1 MKKKFLLVS
10 LMSFTVLLANLV
22 GVFTYKTKN
31 VESTSAQEITYEKVT
46 SLSSIST
53 GDKVILASKSDS
65 FYHELMVYEDKSIGA
80 YRRMNT
86 SEFTGS
92 FLFTVSIKG
101 YTGFTF
107 TINDEALRPKNRA
120 DATSNELCI
129 FNSPN
134 SNEWVVSFDE
144 SGNVR
149 MYDGFSYLDY
159 NELRYIYFTESS
171 FVYSKTQLSSYLPIQ
186 IYKQVITYK
195 VSYNANGG
203 TGEMADSNGVVSA
216 NAFTCPIGKRF
227 VHWNTASDDSGT
239 TYSPGDT
246 ITSDLVLYAI
256 YEWNSY
262 SVSSSI
268 SNGRL
273 SSLENIT
280 DGVLSLTIIPANK
293 HAHLPESV
301 TVMMGERDISSDV
314 DYNPSTGEISYS
326 PVAGDIYISAVC
338 PFIYEH
344 EGTEEDPFDVI
355 EGLQKCVETGT
366 TQTQEEFVV
375 KGIIS
380 FVNNVNFGTM
390 FNNAT
395 YFISDDGSRND
406 ELEIYR
412 GYYIDHADFTEETAK
427 LMKPGM
433 LVAVKGYLVN
443 YKGNTKEMTTNNYIV
458 EIKNES
464 DFEFDVKLNYT
475 NSIFLLGSKGNITI
489 TLPDGFVY
497 KQTPDYKDDK
507 SFVSSNPDV
516 FVAGFNMRESTST
529 GLKFYDW
536 KAVGLGSTITV
547 LTVKGYLDVPP
558 GDPMYGKLAIGVKR
572 LSVSV
577 YENKNS
583 VEIRTLG
590 ASLEEGEYSTERV
603 LYRGQIW
610 GYDGYTLDVSDGV
623 YAKTMLIYFGS
634 SNVSV
639 LEEIYA
645 QGGRYKCGLTV
656 WLLCQYAKKNGE
668 VQLVNPSLFTNCS
681 LIPIT
686 IKDTARQFL
695 ADTGSTCSYILEGE
709 HYHPWET
716 NEEYYERSKEN
727 YESLFYRFFVMGPYW
742 EDISSADKESL
753 VNAVAD
759 KEGTHIQQ
767 MLARYDYIVAK
778 YGITNYIGREITPLQ
793 MSILL
798 KINSENSASTIL
810 IITIMFVATSSCL
823 VLIVIKK
830 RKQIH
835 K

>member
-1 MKKKFLLVS
+1 MKKKTLFVS
-10 LMSFTVLLANLV
+10 LMSFSVLLANLV
-22 GVFTYKTKN
+22 GIFSYRTKN

-53 GDKVILASKSDS
+53 GDKVIFTGKSDS
-65 FYHELMVYEDKSIGA
+65 FYYELMVYQDKSIGA
-80 YRRMNT
+80 YRRMYT

-92 FLFTVSIKG
+92 FLFTVSITG
-101 YTGFTF
+101 YTSFTF
-107 TINDEALRPKNRA
+107 TINDEALRPKNRE
-120 DATSNELCI
+120 DAASNELCI

-149 MYDGFSYLDY
+149 MYDSFSYLDY
-159 NELRYIYFTESS
+159 SEKRYIYCTDSS
-171 FVYSKTQLSSYLPIQ
+171 FVYSKTQQAGYFPIQ

-195 VSYNANGG
+195 VSYDANGG
-203 TGEMADSNGVVSA
+203 TGEMDDSNNYISE
-216 NAFTCPIGKRF
+216 NAFTCPTGKRF
-227 VHWNTASDDSGT
+227 IHWNTSSDDSGT
-239 TYSPGDT
+239 TYRPGDPVN
-246 ITSDLVLYAI
+246 SDLVLYAI
-256 YEWNSY
+256 YDWNTY
-262 SVSSSI
+262 FVDASVI
-268 SNGRL
+268 NGRV
-273 SSLENIT
+273 SSLEDIT
-280 DGVLSLTIIPANK
+280 VGVLNTKIIPANR
-293 HAHLPESV
+293 HCQLPDSV
-301 TVMMGERDISSDV
+301 SVMMGETDISNDV
-314 DYNPSTGEISYS
+314 EYDSSTGEISYS
-326 PVAGDIYISAVC
+326 PVAGDIHISAIC

-344 EGTEEDPFDVI
+344 AGTVEDPFDVI

-366 TQTQEEFVV
+366 TQTQEEYVV

-380 FVNNVNFGTM
+380 FVNNVNNGTM
-390 FNNAT
+390 YNNAT

-433 LVAVKGYLVN
+433 LVTVKGYLVN
-443 YKGNTKEMTTNNYIV
+443 YKGNTKEMTTDNYLV

-475 NSIFLLGSKGNITI
+475 SSIFLLGSKGNITI

-497 KQTPDYKDDK
+497 KQTSDYKDDK

-516 FVAGFNMRESTST
+516 FVAEFDMHEITST
-529 GLKFYDW
+529 GLKIYDW
-536 KAVGLGSTITV
+536 KAVGLGSTV
-547 LTVKGYLDVPP
+547 AVVTVKGYLDVPQ

-577 YENKNS
+577 YENKTS
-583 VEIRTLG
+583 AQIRTLG

-610 GYDGYTLDVSDGV
+610 GYNGYTLDVSDGV

-634 SNVSV
+634 SNASV

-645 QGGRYKCGLTV
+645 QGGQYKCGLTV
-656 WLLCQYAKKNGE
+656 WLLCQYSKKNGE
-668 VQLVNPSLFTNCS
+668 IQLVNPALFTSCS

-686 IKDTARQFL
+686 INDTARQFL
-695 ADTGSTCSYILEGE
+695 VDTGSTCSYISEGE
-709 HYHPWET
+709 HYHPRLT
-716 NEEYYERSKEN
+716 DEEYYEQSKEN
-727 YESLFYRFFVMGPYW
+727 YENLFYRFFVIGPYW
-742 EDISSADKESL
+742 KDISSTDKESL
-753 VNAVAD
+753 VNAASD
-759 KEGTHIQQ
+759 EEGTHIQQ

-778 YGITNYIGREITPLQ
+778 YGVTNYIGREITPLQ
-793 MSILL
+793 MSNLIQ
-798 KINSENSASTIL
+798 INSENSASIIL
-810 IITIMFVATSSCL
+810 ITVITFVAISSCL
-823 VLIVIKK
+823 VLLIIKK